1 MRAAQPQHQGH
12 RQQII
17 DYQQN
22 NSNNESNPIRNHH
35 PAVRGR
41 AGAWADTVDLSSITS
56 DYTVKDGTTL
66 TGNLTKNVKI
76 SIANN
81 ATVTLNNVNI

>member
-1 MRAAQPQHQGH
+1 MKAIRFVIITLLCAVAQ
-12 RQQII
+12 
-17 DYQQN
+17 
-22 NSNNESNPIRNHH
+22 
-35 PAVRGR
+35 
-41 AGAWADTVDLSSITS
+41 GAWADTVDLSSITS

-66 TGNLTKNVKI
+66 TGNLTNNVKI